1 MTKTSPLWIPIS
13 GSVDQILVTLL
24 PHYGECKEVPI
35 HKVLP
40 EQSLHTAKRKG
51 DYWLHTLCRLHTC
64 HTRNYIKKEHVL
76 SIQMS
81 KLCL

>member
-51 DYWLHTLCRLHTC
+51 DYWLHTLCFVCLHVT
-64 HTRNYIKKEHVL
+64 HGTAKEKKKNAYFKY
-76 SIQMS
+76 S
-81 KLCL
+81 KE